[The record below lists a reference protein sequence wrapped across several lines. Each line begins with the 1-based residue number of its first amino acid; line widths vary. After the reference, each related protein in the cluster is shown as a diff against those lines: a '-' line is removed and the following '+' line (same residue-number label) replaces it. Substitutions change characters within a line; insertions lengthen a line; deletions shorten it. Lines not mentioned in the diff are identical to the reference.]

1 MARSPTSNLLVLQVS
16 TAMVEP
22 YNSFLFIHMT
32 LDHSHCAFMVTKE
45 AFYDIGQRNLD
56 IIHTNL
62 YRLIGQVVSI
72 IITSL
77 QVDSTLNVN
86 LTDFPTDLIPYPHI
100 YFPRATYSEASPLRR
115 PTMSSKI
122 TNACLKPATQM
133 AKYDSC
139 HSKYVV
145 CGVWCWRDKPTST
158 QPLPA
163 TG

>member
-1 MARSPTSNLLVLQVS
+1 MARSPTSSLPVLQVS

-22 YNSFLFIHMT
+22 HNSFLIIHMT
-32 LDHSHCAFMVTKE
+32 FDHSCCAFMVTKE
-45 AFYDIGQRNLD
+45 AIYDIGQHNQD

-62 YRLIGQVVSI
+62 HHLIGQVVSI

-77 QVDSTLNVN
+77 QFDSTLNVN
-86 LTDFPTDLIPYPHI
+86 LTGFPTNLVPYPHI
-100 YFPRATYSEASPLRR
+100 YFPRATDSEASQLRR

-122 TNACLKPATQM
+122 TNTCLKPASQM
-133 AKYDSC
+133 AKYM
-139 HSKYVV
+139 V
-145 CGVWCWRDKPTST
+145 CGLWCWRDEPIST